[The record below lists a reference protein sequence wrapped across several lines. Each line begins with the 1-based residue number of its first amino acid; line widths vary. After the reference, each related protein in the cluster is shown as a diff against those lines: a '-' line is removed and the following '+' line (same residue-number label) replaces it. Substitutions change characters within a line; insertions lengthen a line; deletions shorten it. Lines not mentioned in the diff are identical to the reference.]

1 MDKAQIFAIERP
13 SPKLLT
19 LYVIRT
25 LITTL
30 FFVPVAPLVALGLYF
45 RYQTLRYKFDEEG
58 ISMRWGLIFRKEI
71 NLTYARIQDIHIESG
86 FVQRWLGLADIQIQT
101 ASGSALPE
109 MTIEG
114 VLEYEPLRDFLY
126 AKMRGMKEHPKAAL
140 ASGTEPRA
148 ASASQAELVSALR
161 DVQMELRATRQALEE
176 VAARGGAPQSVE
188 AEAQAVG
195 RGGRHV

>member
-13 SPKLLT
+13 SSKLLT

-140 ASGTEPRA
+140 ASGAEPRA

-176 VAARGGAPQSVE
+176 VAARGGAAQAVE
-188 AEAQAVG
+188 AEVQGVG